1 MDLGAYLGRIGHAG
15 AREPTLDTLRAIL
28 VRHTDAIAFENL
40 DPLLKWPV
48 RLDVESLQRKLV
60 REGRGGY
67 CYEQNLLLS
76 HALQALGYSVTG
88 LAARVLWNA
97 AVAGAVPPRTH
108 MLLRVD
114 LDGQPWLA
122 DAGFGVLT
130 PTGPLR
136 LKIGE
141 EQATPH
147 EPFRLLADRNEFVM
161 QAKIHDAWTALY
173 RFGLQEHLLPDY
185 EVANWYVS
193 THPESR
199 FVNGLMAARP
209 ALGRR
214 YTLLN
219 NEFTV
224 HHLDGNTEKRMLAS
238 AAEIRAVL
246 EGDFLLTLPDAPE
259 LDSALQRLSGNSKE
273 RGFS

>member
-1 MDLGAYLGRIGHAG
+1 MDLEAYLRRIAHAG
-15 AREPTLDTLRAIL
+15 ARAPTLDTLRAIL
-28 VRHTDAIAFENL
+28 ARHTEAIAFENL
-40 DPLLKWPV
+40 DPLLKRPV
-48 RLDVESLQRKLV
+48 RLDVESLQRKMV

-67 CYEQNLLLS
+67 CYEQNILLM
-76 HALQALGYSVTG
+76 HALQALGFSVTG

-114 LDGQPWLA
+114 LDGQHWLA
-122 DAGFGVLT
+122 DAGFGVMT

-136 LKIGE
+136 LKTDE

-147 EPFRLLADRNEFVM
+147 EPFRLAAERDEYVM
-161 QAKIHDAWTALY
+161 QAKIRGAWQALY
-173 RFGLQEHLLPDY
+173 RFDLQAQLPSDY
-185 EVANWYVS
+185 EIANWYVS

-199 FVNGLMAARP
+199 FVNGLMVARP
-209 ALGRR
+209 APGCR

-224 HHLDGNTEKRMLAS
+224 HQLDGATEKRMLAS
-238 AAEIRAVL
+238 AAELRVVL
-246 EGDFLLTLPDAPE
+246 EKDFQLTLPDTPE
-259 LDSALQRLSGNSKE
+259 LDAALQRLTE
-273 RGFS
+273 I

>member
-1 MDLGAYLGRIGHAG
+1 MDLGAYLRRIGHAG
-15 AREPTLDTLRAIL
+15 ACEPTLDTLRAIL
-28 VRHTDAIAFENL
+28 VRHTNAIAFENL
-40 DPLLKWPV
+40 NPLLKWPV
-48 RLDVESLQRKLV
+48 RLDEESLQRKLV

-67 CYEQNLLLS
+67 CYEQNILLS

-88 LAARVLWNA
+88 LAARVLWNS

-108 MLLRVD
+108 MLLRVV
-114 LDGQPWLA
+114 LDGQSWLA

-136 LKIGE
+136 LKVDE

-147 EPFRLLADRNEFVM
+147 EPFRLLADRGEFVM
-161 QAKIHDAWTALY
+161 QAKIRGAWTALY
-173 RFGLQEHLLPDY
+173 RFGLQEQLLPDY
-185 EVANWYVS
+185 EIANWYVS

-199 FVNGLMAARP
+199 FVNGLMAARSAP
-209 ALGRR
+209 GRR

-224 HHLDGNTEKRMLAS
+224 HHLDGVTDKRVLDS
-238 AAEIRAVL
+238 AAELRAVL
-246 EGDFLLTLPDAPE
+246 EKDFQLTLPDTPE
-259 LDSALQRLSGNSKE
+259 LDAALRRLTAPAT
-273 RGFS
+273 

>member
-1 MDLGAYLGRIGHAG
+1 MTIDLDAYLRRIGHAG
-15 AREPTLDTLRAIL
+15 TCAPTLDTLRAIL
-28 VRHTDAIAFENL
+28 ARHTDTIAFENL
-40 DPLLKWPV
+40 NPLLKWPV
-48 RLDVESLQRKLV
+48 RLDVDSLQRKMV

-67 CYEQNLLLS
+67 CYEQNILLS

-114 LDGQPWLA
+114 LDGQPWLV
-122 DAGFGVLT
+122 DAGFGVMTL
-130 PTGPLR
+130 TGPLR
-136 LKIGE
+136 LKTDE

-147 EPFRLLADRNEFVM
+147 EPFRLVGEREEFVM
-161 QAKIHDAWTALY
+161 QVKIRGAWQALY
-173 RFGLQEHLLPDY
+173 RFDLQAQLPSDY
-185 EVANWYVS
+185 EIANWYVS

-199 FVNGLMAARP
+199 FVNGLMVARP
-209 ALGRR
+209 APGRR

-224 HHLDGNTEKRMLAS
+224 HHLDGNTEQRVLAS
-238 AAEIRAVL
+238 AAELRAVL
-246 EGDFLLTLPDAPE
+246 EGEFQLTLPDAPE
-259 LDSALQRLSGNSKE
+259 LDAVLQRLAT
-273 RGFS
+273 

>member
-1 MDLGAYLGRIGHAG
+1 MDLEAYLRRIGHAG
-15 AREPTLDTLRAIL
+15 AHAPTLDTLRAIL
-28 VRHTDAIAFENL
+28 ARHTDAIAFENL
-40 DPLLKWPV
+40 NPLLKWPI
-48 RLDVESLQRKLV
+48 RLDVESLQRKMV
-60 REGRGGY
+60 QGGRGGY
-67 CYEQNLLLS
+67 CYEQNILLS

-114 LDGQPWLA
+114 LDGQPWLV
-122 DAGFGVLT
+122 DAGFGVMT

-136 LKIGE
+136 LKTDE

-147 EPFRLLADRNEFVM
+147 EPFRLIGEREEFVM
-161 QAKIHDAWTALY
+161 QAKIRGAWTALY
-173 RFGLQEHLLPDY
+173 RFGLQEQLLPDY
-185 EVANWYVS
+185 EIANWYVS

-199 FVNGLMAARP
+199 FVNDLMAARP
-209 ALGRR
+209 APGRR

-224 HHLDGNTEKRMLAS
+224 HHLNGSTEQRMLAS
-238 AAEIRAVL
+238 TAELRAVL
-246 EGDFLLTLPDAPE
+246 EGDFQLTLPDTPE
-259 LDSALQRLSGNSKE
+259 LDATLQRLIAPTK
-273 RGFS
+273 